1 MARLT
6 IGQKAER
13 VVKFLVALR
22 SARIAAALAEHGFTQ
37 ADLDEGWDLLRKIT
51 RTRLDSPPEDAP
63 PVDPDALRALDAW
76 ENKWFAIAA
85 ATLKR
90 RAPKAHD
97 WVFRN
102 LSQTEGVAVLVS
114 VGTFVERWHLL
125 DKAEKEGGLGA
136 AGKEAKK
143 ILEQRG
149 LGKDTIAEAN
159 ALLKKLGKVE
169 GPLPDLD
176 TIAAEGASFDEAEAA
191 LWAWYLEW
199 SKIARTTITQRS
211 LLRQL
216 GFLRTTAGGKEE
228 DVPEDEIEEGTDLQA
243 EPTGKTEKKRGGG

>member
-1 MARLT
+1 MAKLT

-13 VVKFLVALR
+13 VVKFLLALR
-22 SARIAAALAEHGFTQ
+22 SPRIAAALAQHGFTQ

-51 RTRLDSPPEDAP
+51 RTRLDVPAEDAA

-102 LSQTEGVAVLVS
+102 LSQTEGVAVIVS
-114 VGTFVERWHLL
+114 VGTFIERWEQL

-136 AGKEAKK
+136 TGKEAKK

-149 LGKDTIAEAN
+149 LTKDTIAEAKT
-159 ALLKKLGKVE
+159 LLKKLGKVE
-169 GPLPDLD
+169 GPLPDLEK
-176 TIAAEGASFDEAEAA
+176 IAAEDASFEEAETA

-199 SKIARTTITQRS
+199 SKIARTAITQRS

-228 DVPEDEIEEGTDLQA
+228 EIPDEEIEDETE
-243 EPTGKTEKKRGGG
+243 TGAASPVQRAKRGGS